1 MYLMI
6 KIRGALFTQVLW
18 NSSVVSGLKIAAC
31 LQPDAI
37 PSHFRSMLYVV
48 RMLYV
53 PCQSLYERL
62 TGSERQVEDSINDVL
77 GFFEIVQPLPV
88 VAVVNLIILKCL
100 LSLHEFIRFQLTP
113 SLGQTS

>member
-1 MYLMI
+1 M
-6 KIRGALFTQVLW
+6 
-18 NSSVVSGLKIAAC
+18 
-31 LQPDAI
+31 
-37 PSHFRSMLYVV
+37 PSHLISV
-48 RMLYV
+48 RCCTHAV
-53 PCQSLYERL
+53 PCQSLYVRL

-88 VAVVNLIILKCL
+88 VAVVNLVTLKCL

>member
-1 MYLMI
+1 M
-6 KIRGALFTQVLW
+6 
-18 NSSVVSGLKIAAC
+18 
-31 LQPDAI
+31 
-37 PSHFRSMLYVV
+37 
-48 RMLYV
+48 
-53 PCQSLYERL
+53 RL

-88 VAVVNLIILKCL
+88 VAVVNLVTLKCL